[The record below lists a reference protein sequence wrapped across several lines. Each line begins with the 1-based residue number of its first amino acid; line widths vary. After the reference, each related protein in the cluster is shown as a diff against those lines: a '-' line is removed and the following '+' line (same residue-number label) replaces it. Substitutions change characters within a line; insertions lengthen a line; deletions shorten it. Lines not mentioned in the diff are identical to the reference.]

1 MNRRELVHRLL
12 GGAASAVVIPAVAS
26 AHSPAAHAPD
36 EAKSANHGPASAAWK
51 PHFLDPHQVR
61 TLSVLSEQ
69 IIPGSKDARVT
80 EFVDLLLSVTTR
92 QNQER
97 FVGSLA
103 AMDAASIDRFGAA
116 FVRLSEA
123 RQNAVLEAASSSQ
136 RAEHVE
142 NSTAAPPAVSAF
154 QAAPL
159 SRLLQDHFQHLKDW
173 IQKAYYSSEPG
184 MKELGWTGTYYFSSF
199 GCEAAG

>member
-26 AHSPAAHAPD
+26 AHSPSAHAPD
-36 EAKSANHGPASAAWK
+36 EAKGANHAPAPAAWK
-51 PHFLDPHQVR
+51 PRFLDPHQVR

-103 AMDAASIDRFGAA
+103 AMDAASIDRFGAP

-136 RAEHVE
+136 PVEHVE

-154 QAAPL
+154 QAEPP